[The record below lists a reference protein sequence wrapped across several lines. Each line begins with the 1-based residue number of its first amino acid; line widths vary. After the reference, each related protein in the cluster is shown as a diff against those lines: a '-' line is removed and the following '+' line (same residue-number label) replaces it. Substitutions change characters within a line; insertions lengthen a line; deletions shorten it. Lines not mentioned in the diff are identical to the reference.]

1 MFTIESSYY
10 FSLFIQAITLLI
22 FYLTVSSIYYKPQ
35 FILLENAYFI
45 EYVVSIIEFIGYIIL
60 GFYIGSKSNIT
71 TIRYLDWFITT
82 NMLLVSLSLF
92 SLFNNIYYDPKK
104 SELEKYDLL
113 QKFDFNFI
121 KQEYGDIF
129 LKIFTANTLMLI
141 FGFLGELKFLNKY
154 ISLTIGL
161 FFFTLSFKYIF
172 DNFIQFNYINYITL
186 SIFIF
191 IWLLY
196 AVAFLLDFNTKNIA
210 YNLLDLISKNCF
222 GIFLF
227 FYLYYLN
234 SL

>member
-1 MFTIESSYY
+1 MFTIQSSYY
-10 FSLFIQAITLLI
+10 FSLFIQVITLLI
-22 FYLTVSSIYYKPQ
+22 FYLTVSSIYYQPQ
-35 FILLENAYFI
+35 FILLENAYYI
-45 EYVVSIIEFIGYIIL
+45 EYLVSIIEFIGYIIL
-60 GFYIGSKSNIT
+60 GFYINTKVNIT
-71 TIRYLDWFITT
+71 TIRYLDWFVTT

-92 SLFNNIYYDPKK
+92 SLFNNIYYDDKISEIEKHEKLKK
-104 SELEKYDLL
+104 Y
-113 QKFDFNFI
+113 NFTYL

-129 LKIFTANTLMLI
+129 IKIFITNTLMLI
-141 FGFLGELKFLNKY
+141 FGFLGELKILNRY
-154 ISLTIGL
+154 ISLVIGM
-161 FFFTLSFKYIF
+161 FFFSLSFKYILDTF
-172 DNFIQFNYINYITL
+172 VDYNFINYFTF

-196 AVAFLLDFNTKNIA
+196 AVAFLLDFETKNIS

>member
-10 FSLFIQAITLLI
+10 FSLFIQVITLLI
-22 FYLTVSSIYYKPQ
+22 FYLTVSSIYYNPQ

-92 SLFNNIYYDPKK
+92 SLFNNIYYDTKK
-104 SELEKYDLL
+104 SELEKYDQLK
-113 QKFDFNFI
+113 KFDFNFI

-141 FGFLGELKFLNKY
+141 FGFLGEIKFLNKY

>member
-45 EYVVSIIEFIGYIIL
+45 EYMVSIIEFIGYIIL

-92 SLFNNIYYDPKK
+92 SLFNNIYYDTKK
-104 SELEKYDLL
+104 SELEKYDELK
-113 QKFDFNFI
+113 KFDLNFI

-141 FGFLGELKFLNKY
+141 FGFLGEINFFNKY

-186 SIFIF
+186 GIFIF

>member
-1 MFTIESSYY
+1 MFTIQSSYY

-22 FYLTVSSIYYKPQ
+22 FYLTVSSIYYQPQ
-35 FILLENAYFI
+35 FILLENAYYI
-45 EYVVSIIEFIGYIIL
+45 EYIVSIIEFIGYIIL
-60 GFYIGSKSNIT
+60 GFYINTKVNIT

-92 SLFNNIYYDPKK
+92 SLFNNIYYDDKI
-104 SELEKYDLL
+104 SEIEKYEKL
-113 QKFDFNFI
+113 KKYNFTFL

-129 LKIFTANTLMLI
+129 IKIFIANTLMLI
-141 FGFLGELKFLNKY
+141 FGFLGELKILNKY
-154 ISLTIGL
+154 VSLVIGM
-161 FFFTLSFKYIF
+161 FFFSLSFKYILDSF
-172 DNFIQFNYINYITL
+172 VEYNFINYFTF

-196 AVAFLLDFNTKNIA
+196 AVAFLLDFETKNIL

>member
-10 FSLFIQAITLLI
+10 FSLFIQGITLLI

-92 SLFNNIYYDPKK
+92 SLFNNIYYDPKI
-104 SELEKYDLL
+104 SELEKYDQLK
-113 QKFDFNFI
+113 KFDFNFI

-141 FGFLGELKFLNKY
+141 FGFLGEINFLNKY

-186 SIFIF
+186 SIFTF

-234 SL
+234 